1 MLLPSALSCDPA
13 HGAAASSAR
22 LQAALFASPPASP
35 PAQSSGGALGF
46 GNIVAT
52 CRSLQSL
59 LGAPPAFAHNNN
71 NNNYYYYSHN
81 NNPNGLMIFTPPA
94 GSREASC
101 PRDEGGGSRDPSQL
115 PTPPLAHAPC
125 PLKLRL
131 RSRKTT
137 EPAAAPVDHLPV
149 TTRKKIAK
157 RAPPRGANKRRRA
170 AADSDSDSDVDVRGA
185 SASTRTAPGVAPPTS
200 PASTKTTTNT
210 DVNPEAPAQTLHT
223 PKRARIAP
231 AVVPMGLERSD
242 FHALHE
248 PARQPGGGGPGT
260 DVEVEA
266 DGEAWSA
273 EDDRVLVEL
282 VLEKLRLS
290 REDWEDCARSFGRD
304 RACLG
309 RRWKS
314 LMLHG
319 DVGLRP
325 TRSSAR
331 RARLHSTWR

>member
-1 MLLPSALSCDPA
+1 MLLPSALSCDPS

-22 LQAALFASPPASP
+22 LQAALFASPPANPP
-35 PAQSSGGALGF
+35 PAQSSNGSGGALSF

-59 LGAPPAFAHNNN
+59 LGAPPAFAHHHHHHQQQPNH
-71 NNNYYYYSHN
+71 HN
-81 NNPNGLMIFTPPA
+81 SNGLMIFTPPA
-94 GSREASC
+94 VSREASC
-101 PRDEGGGSRDPSQL
+101 SRDDNSNNNNSGGARDPSQL

-137 EPAAAPVDHLPV
+137 EPPAPSDHLPV

-170 AADSDSDSDVDVRGA
+170 TAADSDSDSDLE
-185 SASTRTAPGVAPPTS
+185 TQTAPSVAVPTS
-200 PASTKTTTNT
+200 TTSTTNT
-210 DVNPEAPAQTLHT
+210 SANANTDAEAPAQPLHT

-248 PARQPGGGGPGT
+248 PAGGGYPGT

-273 EDDRVLVEL
+273 EDDRILVEL

-290 REDWEDCARSFGRD
+290 REDWEDCARSLGRD

-325 TRSSAR
+325 TRSSSR
-331 RARLHSTWR
+331 RTRLHSTWR